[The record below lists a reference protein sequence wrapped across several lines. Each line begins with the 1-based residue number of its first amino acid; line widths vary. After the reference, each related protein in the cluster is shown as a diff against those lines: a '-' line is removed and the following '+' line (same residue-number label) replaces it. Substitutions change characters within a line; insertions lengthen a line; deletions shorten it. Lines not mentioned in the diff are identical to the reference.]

1 MVKKN
6 ISKLQYGTLC
16 IHLFC
21 THIKNL
27 YLITNVNTTL
37 TVTNYK
43 LIIPM
48 ISLLSTSMALRT
60 ANTGPT
66 VILSWAA
73 ASRCLSQDLL
83 MLHWPLVPGL
93 RPGEVKVMSEVL
105 NSLSRMW
112 QVSRAP
118 FSASWS
124 PLAATNTIHTVLHN
138 AYLVLLLNTVDY

>member
-1 MVKKN
+1 MVKKIYQN
-6 ISKLQYGTLC
+6 FNLVHYAYTF
-16 IHLFC
+16 FC

-138 AYLVLLLNTVDY
+138 AYSVLLLNTVDS